1 MTYWIDSQHIL
12 HGPNV
17 HYEPIPEAFTQE
29 QINPWSIILH
39 SNAGPHKTIWQALWK
54 YVARTDIKIE
64 PHFIGP
70 DSEGVIV
77 QLLPLNV
84 RADCNAKA
92 NAWWIPYGPGHVRV
106 GAISFET
113 QDNGAA
119 TLATTPYNPKQF
131 EALVGACAAI
141 GHKYGNP
148 YQSPATWDD
157 RGIGY
162 HCQYPEWSV
171 YVGKTCPGAARIYQM
186 DELRRQAALT
196 CACEPGV

>member
-1 MTYWIDSQHIL
+1 MSEYWVDSNHIL

-17 HYEPIPEAFTQE
+17 IVQLIPEAATQE
-29 QINPWSIILH
+29 KINPWSIILH
-39 SNAGPHKTIWQALWK
+39 SNAGPHKTRWQDLWS
-54 YVARTDIKIE
+54 YVFRKDIGIE

-77 QLLPLNV
+77 QTIPLNV

-92 NAWWIPYGPGHVRV
+92 NAWSIKFGASTVRV
-106 GAISFET
+106 GAVSFET

-119 TLATTPYNPKQF
+119 ALATTPYNPAQF
-131 EALVGACAAI
+131 NALVGAVAAI

-157 RGIGY
+157 RGVGY
-162 HCQYPEWSV
+162 HCQYPEWSI
-171 YVGKTCPGAARIYQM
+171 YVGKTCPGAARIYQL
-186 DELRRQAALT
+186 DELRRQAAAV
-196 CACEPGV
+196 CAC